1 MNRRQLLISLV
12 AIAVIAI
19 GVIAY
24 MVFATPVDNGPT
36 LASGGTTYKVTIS
49 ADDRTQGN
57 PKAPI
62 TMVEYAA
69 PTCPHCAHFDMALFP
84 FIKKNY
90 IDTGK
95 VYYVFRVFPLSQVD
109 VAAESMARCLP
120 ASSYFQF
127 IDLLFRNQPKWDPD
141 GYQIPDVHAAL
152 VDMGRIAGM
161 SADQVDKCI
170 NDPAANKRAAD
181 VGTYAQTNYGINGTP
196 TFVVNGQIAPPFEA
210 TDDIKKYLDALL
222 AQKK

>member
-1 MNRRQLLISLV
+1 MNRRQLLIGLV
-12 AIAVIAI
+12 VLAVIAI
-19 GVIAY
+19 GVVAY
-24 MVFATPVDNGPT
+24 MVFSTPTDDAGT
-36 LASGGTTYKVTIS
+36 LASGGTQYKITITS
-49 ADDRTQGN
+49 DDRTQGN

-69 PTCPHCAHFDMALFP
+69 PTCPHCAHFDMTMFP
-84 FIKKNY
+84 YLKKNY

-120 ASSYFQF
+120 ADNYFQF
-127 IDLLFRNQPKWDPD
+127 IDLLFRNQSKWDPD

-161 SADQVDKCI
+161 SSDQVDKCI
-170 NDPAANKRAAD
+170 SDQAANKRATD
-181 VGTYAQTNYGINGTP
+181 VGTYAQTAYGIQGTP
-196 TFVVNGQIAPPFEA
+196 TFLVNGQAAPPFES
-210 TDDIKKYLDALL
+210 TDDIKNYLDGIL
-222 AQKK
+222 AKK

>member
-1 MNRRQLLISLV
+1 MNRRQLLVGLV
-12 AIAVIAI
+12 VLAIIAI
-19 GVIAY
+19 GVVSY
-24 MVFATPVDNGPT
+24 LVFSGSSDQET
-36 LASGGTTYKVTIS
+36 LASGATKYNVTVTS
-49 ADDRTQGN
+49 YDRTQGN

-69 PTCPHCAHFDMALFP
+69 PSCPHCAHFDMTMFP
-84 FIKKNY
+84 EIKKDY

-120 ASSYFQF
+120 ADNYFQF
-127 IDLLFRNQPKWDPD
+127 IDLLFRNQSKWDPD
-141 GYQIPDVHAAL
+141 GYQIPDVRAAL

-170 NDPAANKRAAD
+170 NDQAAQKQATD
-181 VGTYAQTNYGINGTP
+181 VGQNAETKYGIQGTP
-196 TFVVNGQIAPPFEA
+196 TFLVNGETAPPFESP
-210 TDDIKKYLDALL
+210 DDVKKYLDSVL
-222 AQKK
+222 AKK